1 VLPLLGLTGYP
12 TTMGIDPVTRGIVAW
27 DGVLNSVDQ
36 VVVHTWARSAITA
49 RRASSAVLTTDA
61 AMDLP

>member
-1 VLPLLGLTGYP
+1 VLPLLGLIGYP

-36 VVVHTWARSAITA
+36 AGVHTWARSAITA
-49 RRASSAVLTTDA
+49 RCASSAVLTTDA